1 MSTSKTDRKS
11 HHEMSPEEREKEHV
25 RRLQEEVDAVKS
37 GVLRRG
43 RRASEPAGGTEG
55 ETSE

>member
-1 MSTSKTDRKS
+1 MSTKKEAKT
-11 HHEMSPEEREKEHV
+11 HAEMSPDEREEEHV

-43 RRASEPAGGTEG
+43 QHGKASENTVGDNKEK
-55 ETSE
+55 

>member
-1 MSTSKTDRKS
+1 MTNPERRRPLT
-11 HHEMSPEEREKEHV
+11 PEEREKEHV

-43 RRASEPAGGTEG
+43 LTDGKPEPDQAESKKEAG
-55 ETSE
+55 